1 MREGRPWHK
10 TIFLILSSSYKEDHL
25 PYMGLCARSILSY
38 QFCHSNLCP
47 ANFDT
52 PIVTLFFLSTAVIR
66 SLDFI
71 ATWGCE
77 TPCSRRTIGTVL
89 CGLRFCENSVVP
101 ASIMMGIYFCT
112 YHKTVSQS
120 SWKEI
125 YVISLCSLNVT
136 QWILPT
142 FDFFANYVLSHLNEL
157 SAKSMTLFANGTLLQ
172 IDFDTL
178 IMTAYFVTQ
187 FMSCQVWLCNSIY
200 VSSSM

>member
-1 MREGRPWHK
+1 MSWVFYELLPIMW
-10 TIFLILSSSYKEDHL
+10 LCIL
-25 PYMGLCARSILSY
+25 MGFCASSILSH

-52 PIVTLFFLSTAVIR
+52 PIVTLFFLSTAVIS
-66 SLDFI
+66 SLDFFF

-101 ASIMMGIYFCT
+101 ASIMMGIYFWT

-142 FDFFANYVLSHLNEL
+142 FDFFCQLCLESF
-157 SAKSMTLFANGTLLQ
+157 KWTLCQ
-172 IDFDTL
+172 IYDF
-178 IMTAYFVTQ
+178 IR
-187 FMSCQVWLCNSIY
+187 
-200 VSSSM
+200 